1 MISDIKQAFLS
12 IPIAE
17 EHHDSLHFL
26 WHENF
31 DADDP
36 EVIILRFTRIVFGL
50 MSSPFLLNS
59 TITSHVSQNIVNKIH
74 NVEVLK
80 KLLRD
85 LCVDDSTTSFNS
97 LRCRALYKS
106 KEMFIQWWF

>member
-1 MISDIKQAFLS
+1 MISDIKQAFLN